1 MEKKQ
6 SIEHA
11 QLLILSLLAAED
23 LYGYQMI
30 VELERRSDHT
40 FAMKEGTL
48 YPLLHGLEQRG
59 LVESYQQTA
68 PSGRLRKYYHLTKKG
83 AAACREER
91 EAWRRYAAG
100 VNAVVEFGASM
111 A

>member
-30 VELERRSDHT
+30 V
-40 FAMKEGTL
+40 KEGTL